1 MAIDTTGTVHGN
13 CPMGCGET
21 LILAA
26 GGHVTCRRI
35 SCPEPDAVST
45 LLEDAETEHVVRFG
59 PDVFTVRHPLRER
72 LHDELMDCPLHEH
85 IADMDGPPVPPGLYR
100 ARRRDGGWTWE
111 SLTAQPGRTG

>member
-1 MAIDTTGTVHGN
+1 MATRVHGN
-13 CPMGCGET
+13 CVMGCGET

-26 GGHVTCRRI
+26 GGHVTCCRI

-59 PDVFTVRHPLRER
+59 PDAFTVRHPLRER
-72 LHDELMDCPLHEH
+72 LRDELMDCELGEH
-85 IADMDGPPVPPGLYR
+85 IADMDGPPVQPGLYR